1 MTSVKT
7 IYESPDNGLTVYER
21 RFGSSQ
27 RTLIKSPSEPS
38 LKHELNLWR
47 DIIKESK
54 TNAALADML
63 EKTRSL
69 YFLSKNE
76 N

>member
-21 RFGSSQ
+21 RFGSPQ
-27 RTLIKSPSEPS
+27 RRLIKSPSETS
-38 LKHELNLWR
+38 LKDELHLWR
-47 DIIKESK
+47 DIIAASK
-54 TNAALADML
+54 TNAALADLMA
-63 EKTRSL
+63 KTRSL